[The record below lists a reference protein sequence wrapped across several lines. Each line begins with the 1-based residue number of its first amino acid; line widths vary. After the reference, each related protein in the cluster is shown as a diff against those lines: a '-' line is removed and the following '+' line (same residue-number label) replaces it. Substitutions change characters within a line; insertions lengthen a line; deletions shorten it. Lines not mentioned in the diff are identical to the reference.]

1 MRSALNRS
9 FSGIGDDR
17 WIDAVQLA
25 VGTINPLT
33 AMRKISSLALL
44 LLGGCASAGAPAPAA
59 LESAPVSVN
68 IRPLKA
74 ADSPRVTQKIVG
86 IQSGACQTNDPMPT
100 GSFRVAP
107 QGHPGLMP
115 GMRTHVPS
123 MPMPNL
129 CPVKVPPTG
138 QMFYHAV
145 PARAKQ
151 VPQPEPAP
159 QAQP

>member
-1 MRSALNRS
+1 M
-9 FSGIGDDR
+9 
-17 WIDAVQLA
+17 
-25 VGTINPLT
+25 NPLT
-33 AMRKISSLALL
+33 TMRKISPLALL
-44 LLGGCASAGAPAPAA
+44 LLGGCASAGVPAPAV

-68 IRPLKA
+68 IRPLKTN
-74 ADSPRVTQKIVG
+74 SPKVAQKRGTVAITT
-86 IQSGACQTNDPMPT
+86 GACETNDPMPT
-100 GSFRVAP
+100 GNVRVAP

-115 GMRTHVPS
+115 GMRMHVPS

-138 QMFYHAV
+138 EMFYHAV

-151 VPQPEPAP
+151 VPQPDSAP